1 MGRNLI
7 LVVFLGLLAEQVV
20 VSVLSLHS
28 SDLECAQAHRSKGTR
43 AMSSSGAMNHTAVL
57 GSSLHGGMLVVRLRV
72 PQTMRDEFPDFDVL
86 PLKEA
91 KKIVEALER
100 ERDRSGRGIAAR
112 AWWQGER
119 GEVAR
124 DGLRGSGR

>member
-1 MGRNLI
+1 MGRDSRNLI

-57 GSSLHGGMLVVRLRV
+57 GSSLHGEMLVVRLRV
-72 PQTMRDEFPDFDVL
+72 PQTMRDEVPDFDVV
-86 PLKEA
+86 PLVEA

-100 ERDRSGRGIAAR
+100 ERDREEALR
-112 AWWQGER
+112 QER
-119 GEVAR
+119 GGKENEVR
-124 DGLRGSGR
+124 LHEMD